1 MFKALSFATITQ
13 NWFSFFCMHDLFLFW
28 EQSICFFS
36 VAVFFLFFPSNA
48 WKCPFLPLRN
58 IPSDNQVK
66 GNSLLGVLHNSI
78 CRFLWLFLAF
88 DFFFFFND
96 SDFLFFIFFLLVII
110 FKQRY
115 QTLYKHK
122 QNMSSR
128 ILSWNLHTYCNV
140 ESWYYSTYVTS
151 PVSHHMPATSIP
163 LSSNHILNIK
173 PHVKQT
179 SAIMSFYL
187 LSTEFRCGP
196 SAEGCE
202 RRHPRYITLN
212 GKDN

>member
-1 MFKALSFATITQ
+1 MLNLQ
-13 NWFSFFCMHDLFLFW
+13 NVQSIIICNNYTKLIFLFLHAWSLPFLRA
-28 EQSICFFS
+28 IDLFFS
-36 VAVFFLFFPSNA
+36 VAVFFFFFPSNA

-88 DFFFFFND
+88 DFFFKD
-96 SDFLFFIFFLLVII
+96 SDFLFFLSFF
-110 FKQRY
+110 FWWSFSRQWY

-140 ESWYYSTYVTS
+140 ES
-151 PVSHHMPATSIP
+151 
-163 LSSNHILNIK
+163 
-173 PHVKQT
+173 
-179 SAIMSFYL
+179 
-187 LSTEFRCGP
+187 
-196 SAEGCE
+196 
-202 RRHPRYITLN
+202 
-212 GKDN
+212 

>member
-28 EQSICFFS
+28 EQSICFFLLPFS
-36 VAVFFLFFPSNA
+36 FSFFPSNA

-88 DFFFFFND
+88 DFFLRILIFCFLSFFFWW
-96 SDFLFFIFFLLVII
+96 SFSR
-110 FKQRY
+110 QRY
-115 QTLYKHK
+115 ETLYKHK

-151 PVSHHMPATSIP
+151 PVSHHMPPTSIP
-163 LSSNHILNIK
+163 SSSNHIWNIK

-179 SAIMSFYL
+179 SVVMSFYL

-212 GKDN
+212 GKDK